1 MLTAAHGPPA
11 RKKQAAV
18 TTGTALNR
26 PSLRDGVNAYFA
38 LSPVSGVLAT
48 VARAPRQRHGLD
60 ASFGAH
66 PRDFTSES
74 QRSSAQMRTL
84 PSRPSLPALHVS

>member
-11 RKKQAAV
+11 DKKQAAV

-38 LSPVSGVLAT
+38 LSPVSGL
-48 VARAPRQRHGLD
+48 
-60 ASFGAH
+60 
-66 PRDFTSES
+66 
-74 QRSSAQMRTL
+74 
-84 PSRPSLPALHVS
+84 